1 MPYLTINETALILGK
16 HPFTIRRWVKKGKLK
31 HEREELY
38 SRVKIPQF
46 EVQELLLKIEPNK
59 NLGV

>member
-1 MPYLTINETALILGK
+1 MLGK
-16 HPFTIRRWVKKGKLK
+16 HPMTIRRWVKKGKLK
-31 HEREELY
+31 HKREELY
-38 SRVKIPQF
+38 SKVKIPQF